1 MIYLDN
7 AATSFPKPVGV
18 YSEVLK
24 CMENYAANPGRGSY
38 DMVIEASS
46 KIMDTRQELSEL
58 FNIPN
63 LLNIVF
69 TCNATESLNIG
80 IKGIL
85 KPGDHVISTVIEHNS
100 VLRPLNYLS
109 KKGITY
115 TLIGVDENGHL
126 NINNLKKLI
135 RKNTKVII
143 INHTSNVLGTVQ
155 DIRGIGQI
163 AKESGIIFMVDASQS
178 AGVIPI
184 DVVLDNIDLL
194 AFPGHKGLYGPQ
206 GTGGLYIKEGVNLD
220 SFIQGGTGSD
230 SLSMRQPDFLPDKFE
245 SGTLNT
251 PGIAGLYE
259 GIKFI
264 RKIGIENIRNHEI
277 MLVEYLVKELSKLS
291 YIKIYGG
298 TDYENRGAVVSLNI
312 DNVDVSE
319 VGNILNKKGIA
330 VRTGF
335 HCASLIHQIIG
346 TSHRGTVRIS
356 PGYFNNSDDIEKLI
370 KALKDIHEKRPFL

>member
-7 AATSFPKPVGV
+7 AATSFPKPAAV

-24 CMENYAANPGRGSY
+24 CMKSYAANPGRGSH
-38 DMVIEASS
+38 DMAIEASS
-46 KIMDTRQELSEL
+46 KIMDTRQELSEF

-63 LLNIVF
+63 LLNIIF

-109 KKGITY
+109 GKGITF
-115 TLIGVDENGHL
+115 TLLGVNENGYL
-126 NINNLKKLI
+126 DINNLKKKM
-135 RKNTKVII
+135 RRNTKAII
-143 INHTSNVLGTVQ
+143 INHTSNVLGTIQ
-155 DIRGIGQI
+155 DIRAIGRI

-184 DVVLDNIDLL
+184 DVVQDNIELL

-206 GTGGLYIKEGVNLD
+206 GTGGLYVSDNVQID
-220 SFIQGGTGSD
+220 SFKQGGTGSD
-230 SLSMRQPDFLPDKFE
+230 SMSMMQPDFLPDKFE

-251 PGIAGLYE
+251 PGIAGLCA
-259 GIKFI
+259 GIRFI
-264 RKIGIENIRNHEI
+264 RKVGIENIRKHEI
-277 MLVEYLVKELSKLS
+277 MLVKYLVEELCKLS

-298 TDYENRGAVVSLNI
+298 CDYNNRGAVVSLNM

-319 VGNILNKKGIA
+319 VGELLNEQKIA

-335 HCASLIHQIIG
+335 HCASLIHGIIG
-346 TSHRGTVRIS
+346 TGGRGTIRIS
-356 PGYFNNSDDIEKLI
+356 PGYFNSLEDIEHLI
-370 KALKDIHEKRPFL
+370 KTLKIIHEKRPFL